1 MPSGL
6 TPINPIKEAIMTTQ
20 EKLIGYKPTLSELAG
35 IGNELCAYALKTA
48 DIVTESTAKAFK
60 MTKSI

>member
-1 MPSGL
+1 
-6 TPINPIKEAIMTTQ
+6 MTTQ
-20 EKLIGYKPTLSELAG
+20 EKLIRRKPTLIELAG
-35 IGNELCAYALKTA
+35 IGNELSAYALETA